1 MNYQVITDEAK
12 LIDFI
17 NWLPEL
23 QPNEKYYLSL
33 FSRLKYAKESGLKSD
48 KWQLKRFTSDKA
60 RLLSKIKQLEVPL
73 GAYTQRD
80 LVIPQESLA
89 LYITVNP
96 RNMFKATVNTMV
108 KLAESIRDNNVLMN
122 PHQEALSE
130 IQKSKGTIHYVDFD
144 IDESNESKLANLV
157 EEIKLYINEDA
168 ITWLKTRGGLH
179 VLVNVSKVS
188 DKYKRTYF
196 KNIASLSQVDQKG
209 DLLIPVVGT
218 FQGSYTPNFVSY

>member
-1 MNYQVITDEAK
+1 MNYTIITDEAK
-12 LIDFI
+12 LVDFI

-33 FSRLKYAKESGLKSD
+33 FSRLKYSKQSGLKSD
-48 KWQLKRFTSDKA
+48 KCQLKRFTSDKF
-60 RLLSKIKQLEVPL
+60 RLLSKIKQLEVPI
-73 GAYTQRD
+73 GAYTQGD
-80 LVIPQESLA
+80 LAIPQESLA

-130 IQKSKGTIHYVDFD
+130 IQKSKGTTHYVDFD
-144 IDESNESKLANLV
+144 LDEPDESKLADLV
-157 EEIKLYINEDA
+157 EEIKLYINEEA
-168 ITWLKTRGGLH
+168 ITWLRTRGGLH

-188 DKYKRTYF
+188 DEYKKTYF
-196 KNIASLSQVDQKG
+196 RNIASLSQVDQKG
-209 DLLIPVVGT
+209 DLLIPVVGAY
-218 FQGSYTPNFVSY
+218 QGGYTPSFVC

>member
-48 KWQLKRFTSDKA
+48 KCQLKRFTSDKA

-157 EEIKLYINEDA
+157 KEIKLYINEDA

-196 KNIASLSQVDQKG
+196 KNIANLSQVDQKG

-218 FQGSYTPNFVSY
+218 FQGGYTPNFANY